1 MARPKLD
8 LMNILRP
15 YLAAFAARFKT
26 MLQYRAAAVAGFTT
40 QCWWGG
46 LKVMVYTAFYR
57 HSVHAHAPMT
67 LAQVITYTWLGQAL
81 LALQPWGGDPE
92 VAAAVRTGAVSY
104 DRLRPVDTY
113 TWWFIRAAAWMSARA
128 LPRAALMFAA
138 AAVLLPLAG
147 LDAWSWRAPADA
159 TQAGL
164 FVLSLALMILLGA
177 AFTMLINLCITA
189 TLTDRGINTLAPAFV
204 ILLSG
209 NLIPLGLFPDWIQ
222 PALIAQPFAGMLDIP
237 TRIYLGTL
245 SGEAAWAGLALQVF
259 WTLTFVMLGR
269 KGIAGV
275 MSRLEVQ
282 GG

>member
-1 MARPKLD
+1 
-8 LMNILRP
+8 MNVIRP
-15 YLAAFAARFKT
+15 YVAAFVARFKT
-26 MLQYRAAAVAGFTT
+26 MLQYRAAALAGFTT

-46 LKVMVYTAFYR
+46 LKVMVYAAFYR
-57 HSVHAHAPMT
+57 HSTHAHASMS
-67 LAQVITYTWLGQAL
+67 LAQVMTYTWLGQAL
-81 LALQPWGGDPE
+81 LALQPWSGDPE
-92 VAAAVRTGAVSY
+92 VASAVRTGAVGY

-113 TWWFIRAAAWMSARA
+113 TWWFIRATAWMTSRA

-147 LDAWSWRAPADA
+147 LGEWSWRAPADVV
-159 TQAGL
+159 QAGL
-164 FVLSLALMILLGA
+164 FAISLVLMILLGA

-209 NLIPLGLFPDWIQ
+209 NLVPLGLFPDWLQ

-237 TRIYLGTL
+237 SRIYIGAL
-245 SGEAAWAGLALQVF
+245 SGEAAWIGLAFQAF
-259 WTLTFVMLGR
+259 WTLVFVMLGR
-269 KGIAGV
+269 KGLGSV
-275 MSRLEVQ
+275 MTRLEVQ